1 MRRLMGALTAFALT
15 LAVAE
20 ASDTRL
26 TGGEGHPRSRFPLGV
41 HAAALAEPTLDAAVR
56 RAVADWNAVGR
67 AVLGVQ
73 AFYWADTA
81 AGADVAV
88 EFDAASGQR
97 LMGETR
103 FAIGEGGVIELP
115 VRIVVFE
122 PRAWGETA
130 PETLLY
136 QVLAH
141 ELGHTLGLAHVA
153 DPRSLMCCD
162 YGAVDLKDPAVREA
176 YIQARRHPAVGSA
189 KAQLTAHYER
199 FWKRPP

>member
-1 MRRLMGALTAFALT
+1 MRHLLSAVAVLAAA

-20 ASDTRL
+20 ASDTGL
-26 TGGEGHPRSRFPLGV
+26 TGGEGHPRSHFPLGV

-73 AFYWADTA
+73 PFYRADTA

-88 EFDAASGQR
+88 EFERASGQR
-97 LMGETR
+97 LMGQTQ
-103 FAIGEGGVIELP
+103 FAVGDGGLIELP
-115 VRIVVFE
+115 VRITVFE

-141 ELGHTLGLAHVA
+141 ELGHALGLTHVA

-162 YGAVDLKDPAVREA
+162 YGAIDLKDPALREA
-176 YIQARRHPAVGSA
+176 YVDARRHPAVGSA
-189 KAQLTAHYER
+189 KAQLAAHYGR
-199 FWKRPP
+199 FWRTPP